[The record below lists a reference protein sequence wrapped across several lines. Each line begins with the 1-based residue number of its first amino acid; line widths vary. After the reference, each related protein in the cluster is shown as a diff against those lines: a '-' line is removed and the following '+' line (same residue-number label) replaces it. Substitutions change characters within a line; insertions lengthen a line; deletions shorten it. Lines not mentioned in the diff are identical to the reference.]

1 MVKRDA
7 RAIHILRTRTQE
19 GGREMDG
26 LMGVLSAM
34 LPSKLSLP
42 LPHFGNICCLVRSG
56 RKLVSS
62 FKRDREMGITSSV
75 AGKAESCPK
84 RRPERYSDSCV
95 ECSILRRA
103 LPPIPYNHALPIFLV
118 HRACCQFSGSA
129 ARRSFQKR
137 KGKEGSICNII
148 RSGHFPRAVRNIL
161 LYVCT
166 RYGPSSPVHS
176 ILAPHLLSIVGK
188 NPPDRIEPD
197 ADAAGVAPAAALLF
211 PVLHIDAR
219 VRCLA

>member
-1 MVKRDA
+1 
-7 RAIHILRTRTQE
+7 
-19 GGREMDG
+19 MDG

-148 RSGHFPRAVRNIL
+148 RSGHFPLAVRNML

-166 RYGPSSPVHS
+166 VRVP
-176 ILAPHLLSIVGK
+176 LSIPYLLTSFQSSAK
-188 NPPDRIEPD
+188 TLRI
-197 ADAAGVAPAAALLF
+197 G
-211 PVLHIDAR
+211 
-219 VRCLA
+219 